1 MSQNLFNSFHGGSLS
16 SLQPKAMRLGLL
28 FPLWTNGQTEMTV
41 GPRGPSVADSA
52 IEMALGDGVSAAAC
66 RPALIVTG
74 AQPSGHLQSLHL
86 YPLAPS
92 DGTSF
97 GSRQDPT
104 SGSLQTE
111 ENGPCV
117 SEGLRGPSTPGH
129 SNWNDEVPPPRLCCQ
144 LGCPHWLCFK
154 IFQRCGVEGP

>member
-1 MSQNLFNSFHGGSLS
+1 M
-16 SLQPKAMRLGLL
+16 
-28 FPLWTNGQTEMTV
+28 
-41 GPRGPSVADSA
+41 ADSA

-104 SGSLQTE
+104 FGSLQTE

-117 SEGLRGPSTPGH
+117 SEGLWGPSTPGH
-129 SNWNDEVPPPRLCCQ
+129 SNWNDEVPPPTSLLPSWLPSLALFQNISEMWCGRT
-144 LGCPHWLCFK
+144 LGSAFLCFV
-154 IFQRCGVEGP
+154 ISVYRVLQF